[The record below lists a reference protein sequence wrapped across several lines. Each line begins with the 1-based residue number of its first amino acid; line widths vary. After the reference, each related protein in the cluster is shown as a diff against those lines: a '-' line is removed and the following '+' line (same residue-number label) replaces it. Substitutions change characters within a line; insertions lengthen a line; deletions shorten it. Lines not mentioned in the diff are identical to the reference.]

1 MAFLGTAWKGSTRA
15 YEYDNNLDQ
24 IVRLHART
32 RAAIPDVEILLAL
45 EPKELGAKTL
55 FLVRGRQDA
64 GMLNLSTDEANGW
77 ISHRQ
82 TEPTASQS
90 AL

>member
-1 MAFLGTAWKGSTRA
+1 MLELEPQFLMSR
-15 YEYDNNLDQ
+15 
-24 IVRLHART
+24 
-32 RAAIPDVEILLAL
+32 ILLAL
-45 EPKELGAKTL
+45 EPKELVAKTL

-64 GMLNLSTDEANGW
+64 GMLNLSTDEANGR

>member
-1 MAFLGTAWKGSTRA
+1 
-15 YEYDNNLDQ
+15 
-24 IVRLHART
+24 
-32 RAAIPDVEILLAL
+32 L

-55 FLVRGRQDA
+55 FLVRGRQNA
-64 GMLNLSTDEANGW
+64 GMLNLSTDEANGR